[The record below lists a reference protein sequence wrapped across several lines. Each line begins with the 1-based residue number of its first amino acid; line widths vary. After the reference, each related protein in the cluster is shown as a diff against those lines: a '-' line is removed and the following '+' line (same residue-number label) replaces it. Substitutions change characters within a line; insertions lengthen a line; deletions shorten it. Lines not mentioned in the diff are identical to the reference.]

1 MRIISWYVHGLR
13 ACIEKGFFDFFDK
26 INADMFCVQEVKM
39 EESQFRY
46 SMPNY
51 VQYWNSAKRR
61 GYAGTA
67 IFAKKPA
74 REVFIGINGLF
85 CDEGRILTLEYEE
98 YYIINCYSPH
108 SQRNLNH
115 LEYKRAFD
123 LELIKYIEK
132 LKENKTVI
140 LCGDLNIAHQE
151 IDLKNYKSNRGNAGF
166 TDGERSDFDE
176 ILKRGFIDSYRYK
189 NPQKTDSYTWWSY
202 RKGVRERNIGWR
214 IDYIIL
220 ADEIKERLDD
230 CNIYSNI
237 YGSDHCPIGVD
248 INL

>member
-1 MRIISWYVHGLR
+1 
-13 ACIEKGFFDFFDK
+13 
-26 INADMFCVQEVKM
+26 MFC
-39 EESQFRY
+39 
-46 SMPNY
+46 N
-51 VQYWNSAKRR
+51 
-61 GYAGTA
+61 
-67 IFAKKPA
+67 
-74 REVFIGINGLF
+74 
-85 CDEGRILTLEYEE
+85 EGRVLTLEYDE

-132 LKENKTVI
+132 LKERKPVI

-151 IDLKNYKSNRGNAGF
+151 IDLKNYKSNRENAGF

-176 ILKRGFIDSYRYK
+176 ILKRGYIDSYRYK
-189 NPQKTDSYTWWSY
+189 NPQKTDAYTWWSY

-220 ADEIKERLDD
+220 ADEIKEKLED
-230 CNIYSNI
+230 CNIYTNI
-237 YGSDHCPIGVD
+237 YGSDHCPIGID

>member
-1 MRIISWYVHGLR
+1 MRIVSWNVNGLR
-13 ACIEKGFFDFFDK
+13 ACIGKGFFEFFDK
-26 INADMFCVQEVKM
+26 VDADIFCVQEVKM

-46 SMPNY
+46 SLPNY
-51 VQYWNSAKRR
+51 VQYWNSAEKK
-61 GYAGTA
+61 GYAGTV
-67 IFAKKPA
+67 IFVKKAA
-74 REVFIGINGLF
+74 REVFIGIDGLF
-85 CDEGRILTLEYEE
+85 CNEGRVLTLEYDE

-132 LKENKTVI
+132 LKERKPVI

-151 IDLKNYKSNRGNAGF
+151 IDLKNYKSNRENAGF

-176 ILKRGFIDSYRYK
+176 NLKRGFIDSYRYK
-189 NPQKTDSYTWWSY
+189 NPQKTDAYTWWSY

-220 ADEIKERLDD
+220 ADEIKEKLED
-230 CNIYSNI
+230 CNIYTNI
-237 YGSDHCPIGVD
+237 YGSDHCPIGID

>member
-1 MRIISWYVHGLR
+1 M
-13 ACIEKGFFDFFDK
+13 
-26 INADMFCVQEVKM
+26 
-39 EESQFRY
+39 
-46 SMPNY
+46 
-51 VQYWNSAKRR
+51 
-61 GYAGTA
+61 
-67 IFAKKPA
+67 
-74 REVFIGINGLF
+74 
-85 CDEGRILTLEYEE
+85 
-98 YYIINCYSPH
+98 
-108 SQRNLNH
+108 
-115 LEYKRAFD
+115 EYKRAFD